1 MRISWLVCSA
11 ESKSF
16 LREYNVVGV
25 RWYMYSGKCTGIY
38 SGELNS
44 LNKIMSLQSSHN

>member
-1 MRISWLVCSA
+1 MRIIQLVRTA

-25 RWYMYSGKCTGIY
+25 RWCMYSGKCTGIY
-38 SGELNS
+38 IGELNS
-44 LNKIMSLQSSHN
+44 LNKIVSLK